1 MRKFIRFIVLIG
13 VLATFVGCHSFDF
26 DCAHMQR
33 QLNERIE
40 YAEGQTEKLG
50 ELLVGHVSMDSIRIV
65 AEEDE
70 HLLFYV
76 FNGYQMV
83 YWSNNWLSAEEVQL
97 QEYNE
102 WRYMRFNNA
111 HAVLCWTKA
120 GMYNV
125 LTVIPICYD
134 YPLQTRL
141 LRNSFVH
148 PFSLKERRG
157 ISEAVTNDS
166 KPIYS
171 PKGDYLF
178 SLTPQKTLLDNT
190 EGNALASQSFSFCEL
205 LESEEQQNV
214 SFFESHSLRVRLYFV
229 LCISFF
235 AILLL
240 VGIVGLIRSRGFR
253 NMRLSKRIMYVILV
267 CVLAVF
273 VYLFVMSIRYV
284 RSNYEERQKNE
295 LLTRS
300 EYIQSYLRSLYYWDV
315 ALTPVHA
322 NGLEIDLHDLGYDIS
337 QDIHVYSMTGE
348 LIASSSPELFSSG
361 VLSRLMKPQAL
372 LSQDHMDVYYEYMA
386 DCPYLVSYVPFYN
399 GAFVPIGYIATP
411 YFISEYALNEEVDD
425 LLARLLPPYIG
436 ILLLA
441 LLFSY
446 WAAWSMTVPISALTE
461 KMRHFEIGGEHNHID
476 YPYGDELGELVERY
490 NMLVDRVEESA
501 VQLAKAEREGA
512 WQTMARQIAHEINN
526 PLTPMK
532 LTVQKLQRLHG
543 TEQFEAYFQKAT
555 PMLIAEMDNLAHI
568 AHSFSIFAK
577 QPEVISSQVDVA
589 RKLSDVIMLYATN
602 DEQIPIRYVGPDHGV
617 FVQADEEQISQVFV
631 NILRNA
637 VQALSNRQIAMSDAD
652 KQSIIAPDIIVL
664 LNNTYSKKEIEI
676 SISDNGP
683 GIPEEVQPSIFRP
696 NFTTKSNGNGLGLAI
711 SKRIVE
717 GTGGRITFESSDKGT
732 TFYVYLKKKTR

>member
-1 MRKFIRFIVLIG
+1 MHKFIRFIVLLG
-13 VLATFVGCHSFDF
+13 FVTAFVGCQSFRSDG
-26 DCAHMQR
+26 ARMQR
-33 QLNERIE
+33 QLNERIA
-40 YAEGQTEKLG
+40 YAEGQTKKLSD
-50 ELLVGHVSMDSIRIV
+50 LLARHVPMDSIRIV

-76 FNGYQMV
+76 FDSRQMV
-83 YWSNNWLSAEEVQL
+83 YWSNNWLSADEVQL
-97 QEYNE
+97 QKYDRWQYEL
-102 WRYMRFNNA
+102 FNNA
-111 HAVLCWTKA
+111 HTVSSWTKA
-120 GMYNV
+120 GMYNI
-125 LTVIPICYD
+125 LTVIPICYN
-134 YPLQTRL
+134 YPFQTRL
-141 LRNSFVH
+141 LRNSFVE
-148 PFSLKERRG
+148 PFGLKERRG
-157 ISEAVTNDS
+157 VSAVETKNS
-166 KPIYS
+166 QPIYS
-171 PKGDYLF
+171 PNGDYLF
-178 SLTPQKTLLDNT
+178 SLTPHKPLIDNT
-190 EGNALASQSFSFCEL
+190 EGYVLTSQSFSFRAL
-205 LESEEQQNV
+205 LESDENKNEPWWQ
-214 SFFESHSLRVRLYFV
+214 SRSLRVRLYFL
-229 LCISFF
+229 LCIVCFGV
-235 AILLL
+235 LLL
-240 VGIVGLIRSRGFR
+240 MGIIGLIRNRGFR
-253 NMRLSKRIMYVILV
+253 NMRLPKRIMYVILV

-273 VYLFVMSIRYV
+273 VYLFVISIQYV
-284 RSNYEERQKNE
+284 RTNYEERQKSE

-300 EYIQSYLRSLYYWDV
+300 EYIQTYLRSLYYWDV
-315 ALTPVHA
+315 TLTSAHS

-348 LIASSSPELFSSG
+348 LIASSSPELFESG
-361 VLSRLMKPQAL
+361 VLSRRMKPDAL
-372 LSQDHMDVYYEYMA
+372 LAQQQEDVYYEYLA

-399 GAFVPIGYIATP
+399 GAFVQIGYIATP
-411 YFISEYALNEEVDD
+411 YFLSEYALNEEVDN

-436 ILLLA
+436 ILFLA

-446 WAAWSMTVPISALTE
+446 WAAWSMTIPISTIAE

-476 YPYGDELGELVERY
+476 YPYHDELGLLVDRY

-501 VQLAKAEREGA
+501 EQLAKAEREGA

-532 LTVQKLQRLHG
+532 LTVQRLQRLHG
-543 TEQFEAYFQKAT
+543 TEQFEAYFLKAA
-555 PMLIAEMDNLAHI
+555 PMLIEEMDNLSHI
-568 AHSFSIFAK
+568 AQSFSIFAK
-577 QPEVISSQVDVA
+577 QPEVVSSRVDVA

-637 VQALSNRQIAMSDAD
+637 VQALSNRPIAMSDAD
-652 KQSIIAPDIIVL
+652 KQSIMAPDIIVL
-664 LNNTYSKKEIEI
+664 LNNTYSTKEIEI

-683 GIPEEVQPSIFRP
+683 GIPEEVQSSIFRP